1 MFSCELYEI
10 FKNTFSP
17 EHILTTAS
25 DYSQN
30 LQQNMN
36 DGVLIGTYIY
46 IIPLAGGFCNI
57 IWNSLIV
64 TL

>member
-17 EHILTTAS
+17 DHILTTAS

-36 DGVLIGTYIY
+36 DGVLISTYIY
-46 IIPLAGGFCNI
+46 IIPLAGA
-57 IWNSLIV
+57 SV
-64 TL
+64 T